1 LKREHRHERHVALV
15 ARLALPAEPRPV
27 PHARDAAGQ
36 VDAVGPPQV
45 AQLARSYAGQQPREQ
60 RQLPRVA
67 GVQEHPLLVRREQR
81 DRPRLLDRDVIN
93 VEQGE
98 GDLGVRG

>member
-60 RQLPRVA
+60 RQLPPSQAFRNTRSWSAVNSA
-67 GVQEHPLLVRREQR
+67 TGRACST
-81 DRPRLLDRDVIN
+81 
-93 VEQGE
+93 GM
-98 GDLGVRG
+98 